1 MKGCKRGTMRERNR
15 RTFEDE
21 EKAIQDT
28 KNLFLRTL
36 FEYCTALGGVSC
48 YFIVDFLDLLD
59 VRLYVFME
67 AQHFELSSF
76 LIKYFTY

>member
-1 MKGCKRGTMRERNR
+1 MLNFINQCSLSLIVYM
-15 RTFEDE
+15 
-21 EKAIQDT
+21 AT
-28 KNLFLRTL
+28 KFA
-36 FEYCTALGGVSC
+36 Y
-48 YFIVDFLDLLD
+48 IVDFLDLLD